1 VRVAV
6 AVLRRGVADLLLSR
20 RRTASA
26 CAHRPTLPPAAH
38 SFNITAREHLF
49 GSLSRAVRP
58 LTRAAVE
65 RAALPAARRSLRALC
80 LSLRRR
86 AGTAAQRLDEGGL
99 GTTERQVA
107 ADGRRAGG

>member
-38 SFNITAREHLF
+38 SLNITAREHLF
-49 GSLSRAVRP
+49 GSLV
-58 LTRAAVE
+58 
-65 RAALPAARRSLRALC
+65 
-80 LSLRRR
+80 LS
-86 AGTAAQRLDEGGL
+86 GH
-99 GTTERQVA
+99 
-107 ADGRRAGG
+107 